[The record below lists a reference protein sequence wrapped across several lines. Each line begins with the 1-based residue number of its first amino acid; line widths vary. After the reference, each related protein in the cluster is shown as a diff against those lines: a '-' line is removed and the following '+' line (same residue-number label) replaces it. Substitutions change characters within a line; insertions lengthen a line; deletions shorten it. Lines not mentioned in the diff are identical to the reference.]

1 MYYNGAFSY
10 QDLPN
15 VSSTYDIVNLYSL
28 GDINSNSV
36 KPQDYGRNR
45 CSSRSN

>member
-1 MYYNGAFSY
+1 MYYNGAFNY

-28 GDINSNSV
+28 GEINSV
-36 KPQDYGRNR
+36 TYKYRYTKRDFRPV
-45 CSSRSN
+45 